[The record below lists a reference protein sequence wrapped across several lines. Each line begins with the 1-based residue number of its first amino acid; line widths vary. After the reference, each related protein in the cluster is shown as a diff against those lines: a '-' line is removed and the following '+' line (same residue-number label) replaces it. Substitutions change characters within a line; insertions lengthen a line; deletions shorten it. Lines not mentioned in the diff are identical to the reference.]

1 MYEFM
6 DGKVVE
12 VTPAYIVLL
21 VNGIGYLIYTAD
33 PYRFEVD
40 QDRTVRVYIY
50 QAVSDSAMLLYG
62 FYESADKKL
71 FEKLINV
78 SGIGPKSALAILAGK
93 DRGGLISA
101 INNKDVKFLTR
112 FPGVGK
118 KTAQQI
124 ILDLQGKMADLVQNA
139 AAVAETQS
147 DEGQSAELKDALSAL
162 KALGYPAKQVMAIAP
177 ELAKKDGLTT
187 DEYLSLGLKL
197 LMH

>member
-124 ILDLQGKMADLVQNA
+124 ILDLQGKMADLIQNA
-139 AAVAETQS
+139 AVETETQS
-147 DEGQSAELKDALSAL
+147 DEGQSVELKDALSAL
-162 KALGYPAKQVMAIAP
+162 KALGYPAKRVMAIAP

>member
-124 ILDLQGKMADLVQNA
+124 ILDLQGKMADLIQNA
-139 AAVAETQS
+139 AVETETQS
-147 DEGQSAELKDALSAL
+147 DEGQSVELKDALSAL

>member
-124 ILDLQGKMADLVQNA
+124 ILDLQGKMADLIQNA
-139 AAVAETQS
+139 AVETETQS